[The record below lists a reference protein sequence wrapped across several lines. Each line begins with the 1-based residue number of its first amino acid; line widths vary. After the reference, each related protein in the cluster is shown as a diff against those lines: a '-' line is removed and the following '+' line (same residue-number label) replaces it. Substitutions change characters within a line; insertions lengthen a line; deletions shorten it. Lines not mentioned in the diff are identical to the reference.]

1 MTQINFPPPAPVQ
14 LGPPTNGMAP
24 VIPIVAEV
32 PPFDT
37 YAVEW
42 ALKGWEVLPMSPGAK
57 VLLAK
62 GITGYNGIPLSLDEV
77 RQAIAG
83 DLSYSRPDHPDQKE
97 SGLPLVHPWQP
108 NRNLGLRM
116 PPGVIGIDVDA
127 YDGKKGAV
135 TLAELEDK
143 AGSRLP
149 PTWVLTARDDRSSGI
164 RLFRVPPDT
173 KLADQTDIEMIQR
186 HHRYAMAAG
195 SMHKTGHLYRLLR
208 SDTWTD
214 SPVIPHVDE
223 LPMLPTAWVKL
234 LKAKDQTREFS
245 GVVVQ
250 SDEHVQAWL
259 ADHAAGVG
267 YGQADAVRA
276 YDNAWGDYGSRNTSV
291 FVALVHG
298 LRAARD
304 GKASSVDVI
313 AWISE
318 RHYQACASDGSRSGR
333 NEEEV
338 SRAVSRIVS
347 KFLNEQVT
355 LTPAA
360 APLAIEAIAI
370 PDSPAAARWLT
381 DTLGTG
387 KLSGMFLRD
396 GQLVHCVRFG
406 EEGFQDVSNG
416 HQDFQQVKPV
426 TVDSLVAQLSASYS
440 FGKVDGRSGAPKL
453 VLFPR
458 DAASVAVHAPHELP
472 NVRTLRGATTVPVVR
487 LDGSILDTA
496 GFDPV
501 TGLLYEP
508 DPGMDQVRVSETPTA
523 TEIEQARW
531 WLDEVIGGFP
541 FSTPSDRVNYVTFL
555 LTPFLRIALP
565 GPRKLVVL
573 DARQP
578 GTGKTLLAQVAHMI
592 HGGVMRGPLPSEEP
606 EVAKD
611 VATILMNTSSPVVTF
626 DNVEGLVRSTTLTS
640 LLTSM
645 RYTGRVLGSNSQYD
659 QLNDRVWSIT
669 GNNVAIGGD
678 LARRCLWVDIDAG
691 VPNPQNRTGFKHN
704 LHQFVPQNRPR
715 IVWALLT
722 LIRAWQAAGA
732 PSGAVTGSD
741 SYAEWVRVCDAI
753 CTFAGYDGNVG
764 AGAHQTVMSSDD
776 EEWAQFLEALHDA
789 FGDNPFQA
797 KTVIAASQPY
807 GNDTGVTIPE
817 NVLPGPI
824 LDKRSQ
830 AASAAKSLGR
840 WLMNRKGRWAGG
852 YQVIQR
858 GRDGKTKQVL
868 WAVRKFS

>member
-1 MTQINFPPPAPVQ
+1 MTQIQFPPPAPVPQQ
-14 LGPPTNGMAP
+14 LAA
-24 VIPIVAEV
+24 VVPIVPEI

-37 YAVEW
+37 YALDW
-42 ALKGWEVLPMSPGAK
+42 AAKGWEVLPMSPGAK

-62 GITGYNGIPLSLDEV
+62 GITGYNGVPLSLDEV

-83 DLSYSRPDHPDQKE
+83 DLSYSRPDHPD
-97 SGLPLVHPWQP
+97 GPALIHPWQP

-149 PTWVLTARDDRSSGI
+149 ATWVLTARDDRASGI
-164 RLFRVPPDT
+164 RLYRVPADT

-195 SMHKTGHLYRLLR
+195 SLHKTGRLYRLLR
-208 SDTWTD
+208 SDTWTE
-214 SPVIPHVDE
+214 SPVIPNVDE
-223 LPMLPTAWVKL
+223 LPLLPTAWVKL

-250 SDEHVQAWL
+250 SDEHVQAWIN
-259 ADHAAGVG
+259 DHATGVG
-267 YGQADAVRA
+267 FGPADAAKA
-276 YDNAWGDYGSRNTSV
+276 YDDAWGDYGSRNTSV

-304 GKASSVDVI
+304 GKVGASDVI
-313 AWISE
+313 SWIGE
-318 RHYQACASDGSRSGR
+318 RHHAACAADGGRAGR
-333 NEEEV
+333 NDEEIA
-338 SRAVSRIVS
+338 RAVSRIVS

-360 APLAIEAIAI
+360 APQQVQAIAV
-370 PDSPAAARWLT
+370 PDSVTATRWLA

-387 KLSGMFLRD
+387 KLSGIFLKD
-396 GQLVHCVRFG
+396 GQLVHCVRYG
-406 EEGFQDVSNG
+406 EDGFQEVSNG

-440 FGKVDGRSGAPKL
+440 FGKIDGRSGTPKL

-487 LDGSILDTA
+487 ADGSILDTA
-496 GFDPV
+496 GYDDA

-508 DPGMDQVRVSETPTA
+508 DAGMEQVQVPEIPTGG
-523 TEIEQARW
+523 EIAQARAW
-531 WLDEVIGGFP
+531 VDEVIGGFP
-541 FSTPSDRVNYVTFL
+541 FSTPSDRVNFVTFL

-592 HGGVMRGPLPSEEP
+592 HGGVMRGPLPGDEP

-640 LLTSM
+640 LLTSV
-645 RYTGRVLGSNSQYD
+645 RYTGRVLGSNTQYD

-691 VPNPQNRTGFKHN
+691 VPDPQNRTGFKHN

-722 LIRAWQAAGA
+722 LIRGWQAAGA
-732 PSGAVTGSD
+732 PSDPAKGSD
-741 SYAEWVRVCDAI
+741 SYAEWIRVCDAI
-753 CTFAGYDGNVG
+753 CRFAGYDGTVG
-764 AGAHQTVMSSDD
+764 SGAHQITMSSDD
-776 EEWAQFLEALHDA
+776 EEWSQFLEALHDA
-789 FGDNPFQA
+789 FGDQSFTS
-797 KTVIAASQPY
+797 KTVIAATQPY
-807 GNDTGVTIPE
+807 GNDTGVSVPE

-840 WLMNRKGRWAGG
+840 WFTNRKGRWADG
-852 YQVIQR
+852 YRIVAA
-858 GRDGKTKQVL
+858 GRDGHTKHQL
-868 WAVRKFS
+868 WRVERFS

>member
-1 MTQINFPPPAPVQ
+1 MTQIQFPPPAPVPQQ
-14 LGPPTNGMAP
+14 LAT
-24 VIPIVAEV
+24 VVPIVPEI

-37 YAVEW
+37 YALDW
-42 ALKGWEVLPMSPGAK
+42 ASKGWEVLPMSPGAK

-62 GITGYNGIPLSLDEV
+62 GITGYNGVPLSLDEV

-83 DLSYSRPDHPDQKE
+83 DLSYLRPDHPDCADGQ
-97 SGLPLVHPWQP
+97 LLTHPWQP
-108 NRNLGLRM
+108 HRNLGLRM

-149 PTWVLTARDDRSSGI
+149 ATWVLTARDDRSSGI
-164 RLFRVPPDT
+164 RLFRVPADT

-195 SMHKTGHLYRLLR
+195 SLHKTGRLYRLLR
-208 SDTWTD
+208 SDTWTE

-223 LPMLPTAWVKL
+223 LPLLPTAWVKL

-250 SDEHVQAWL
+250 SDEHVQAWID
-259 ADHAAGVG
+259 DHATGVG
-267 YGQADAVRA
+267 FGPADAAKA
-276 YDNAWGDYGSRNTSV
+276 YDDAWGDYGSRNTSV

-304 GKASSVDVI
+304 GKCGAAEVI
-313 AWISE
+313 GWIGE
-318 RHYQACASDGSRSGR
+318 RHHAACLSDGSRAGR
-333 NEEEV
+333 NDEEIA
-338 SRAVSRIVS
+338 RAVSRIVS

-360 APLAIEAIAI
+360 APVAVSAITL
-370 PDSPAAARWLT
+370 PDSVTATRWLA

-387 KLSGMFLRD
+387 KLSGMFLKD
-396 GQLVHCVRFG
+396 GQLVHCVRYG
-406 EEGFQDVSNG
+406 EDGFQDVSNG

-440 FGKVDGRSGAPKL
+440 FGKIDGRSGAPKL

-487 LDGSILDTA
+487 ADGSILDTA
-496 GFDPV
+496 GYDEA

-508 DPGMDQVRVSETPTA
+508 DPGMDQVQVSEQPTGE
-523 TEIEQARW
+523 EIAQARW
-531 WLDEVIGGFP
+531 WVDEVIGGFP
-541 FSTPSDRVNYVTFL
+541 FSTPSDRVNFVTFL

-578 GTGKTLLAQVAHMI
+578 GTGKTLLAQTAHMI

-611 VATILMNTSSPVVTF
+611 IATILMSTSSPVVTF

-640 LLTSM
+640 LLTSV

-678 LARRCLWVDIDAG
+678 LARRCLRVDIDAG
-691 VPNPQNRTGFKHN
+691 IPDPQNRTGFKHN
-704 LHQFVPQNRPR
+704 LHQFVPQNRPQ

-722 LIRAWQAAGA
+722 LIRGWQAAGA
-732 PSGAVTGSD
+732 PSGPAKGSD
-741 SYAEWVRVCDAI
+741 SYAEWIRVCDAI
-753 CTFAGYDGNVG
+753 CTFAGYDGTVG
-764 AGAHQTVMSSDD
+764 HGAIGTTLSSDD
-776 EEWAQFLEALHDA
+776 EEWSQLLEALYDA
-789 FGDNPFQA
+789 FGDRSFLA
-797 KTVIAASQPY
+797 KTVIAATQPY
-807 GNDTGVTIPE
+807 GNDTGVNLPE

-840 WLMNRKGRWAGG
+840 WFLNRKGRWAGG
-852 YQVIQR
+852 FQIVEA
-858 GRDGKTKQVL
+858 GRDGKTKQVM
-868 WAVRKFS
+868 WKVRKFS

>member
-1 MTQINFPPPAPVQ
+1 MTQIQFPPPAPIPQSLATV
-14 LGPPTNGMAP
+14 T
-24 VIPIVAEV
+24 PIVPEI

-37 YAVEW
+37 YALSW
-42 ALKGWEVLPMSPGAK
+42 AEKGWEVLPMSPGAK

-62 GITGYNGIPLSLDEV
+62 GITGYNGVQLSLDEV

-83 DLSYSRPDHPDQKE
+83 DLSYSRPDHPD
-97 SGLPLVHPWQP
+97 GPALVHPWQP

-149 PTWVLTARDDRSSGI
+149 ATWVLTARDDRSSGI
-164 RLFRVPPDT
+164 RLFRIPPDT

-195 SMHKTGHLYRLLR
+195 SLHKTGRLYRLLR
-208 SDTWTD
+208 SDTWTE
-214 SPVIPHVDE
+214 SPIIPHVDE
-223 LPMLPTAWVKL
+223 LPMLPTPWVKL

-259 ADHAAGVG
+259 ADHSAGIG
-267 YGQADAVRA
+267 YTQADAA
-276 YDNAWGDYGSRNTSV
+276 TEYDRAWGDYGSRNTSV
-291 FVALVHG
+291 FVALAHG

-313 AWISE
+313 TWISE
-318 RHYQACASDGSRSGR
+318 RHYQACAADGARSGR
-333 NEEEV
+333 NEEEI

-360 APLAIEAIAI
+360 APQQIEAIAV
-370 PDSPAAARWLT
+370 PDSPAASRWLT
-381 DTLGTG
+381 ETLGTG
-387 KLSGMFLRD
+387 RMSGIFLKD
-396 GQLVHCVRFG
+396 GQLVHCVRYG
-406 EEGFQDVSNG
+406 EDGFQEVSNG

-426 TVDSLVAQLSASYS
+426 TVDSLVAQLSTSYS
-440 FGKVDGRSGAPKL
+440 FGKIDGRSGAPKL

-472 NVRTLRGATTVPVVR
+472 HVKTLRGATTVPVVR
-487 LDGSILDTA
+487 ADGSILDAA
-496 GFDPV
+496 GYDEQ

-508 DPGMDQVRVSETPTA
+508 DAGIDAVRVSPEPTP
-523 TEIEQARW
+523 EELQQARW
-531 WLDEVIGGFP
+531 WIDEVIGGFP
-541 FSTPSDRVNYVTFL
+541 FTTPSDRVNYVTFL
-555 LTPFLRIALP
+555 LTPFLRIAVP

-592 HGGVMRGPLPSEEP
+592 HGGVMRGPLPTEEP
-606 EVAKD
+606 ELVKD
-611 VATILMNTSSPVVTF
+611 IATILLNTSSPVVTF
-626 DNVEGLVRSTTLTS
+626 DNVEGLVRSTALTS
-640 LLTSM
+640 LLTSD
-645 RYTGRVLGSNSQYD
+645 RYTGRILGSNSQVD

-691 VPNPQNRTGFKHN
+691 IPNPQNRTGFKHN
-704 LHQFVPQNRPR
+704 LHQFIPQNRPQ

-722 LIRAWQAAGA
+722 LIRGWQAAGA
-732 PSGAVTGSD
+732 PSGPIQGSD
-741 SYAEWVRVCDAI
+741 SYAEWIRVCNAI
-753 CTFAGYDGNVG
+753 CAFAGYEGNVG
-764 AGAHQTVMSSDD
+764 GGAHQVTMSSDD
-776 EEWAQFLEALHDA
+776 EEWGLLLEALHEA
-789 FGDNPFQA
+789 FGDQA
-797 KTVIAASQPY
+797 FSTKTVLAATQPY
-807 GNDTGVTIPE
+807 GNDTGVDLAET
-817 NVLPGPI
+817 VLPGPI

-840 WLMNRKGRWAGG
+840 WFMNRKGRWAGG
-852 YQVIQR
+852 YRVVAA
-858 GRDGKTKQVL
+858 GRDGKTKTML
-868 WAVRKFS
+868 WRVERFS